1 MKKLYQCD
9 TAFLW
14 VYVAISEKSGDDIMK
29 HQGLMLPKYRLVWE
43 GIFIGVLSGA
53 VTIFY
58 RWLLGICENGRGELL
73 SFIKTR
79 GEWIFLWFLILA
91 AICWIVS
98 VLLKKEPMISGSGIP
113 QIEGEFHD
121 KLKAN
126 PLKVLILKIFGG
138 SLSILSG
145 LSLGREGPS
154 IQLGGMGGLFVS
166 QKLHR
171 EGEEKNFLLL
181 CGAAAGLSAAFNAPL
196 AGVLFAIEEVYKK
209 VSPSL
214 LFSVMVSSV
223 CADFLSKL
231 FFGTAPVFHFPLSAQ
246 FSLEQYWILI
256 VIGALAG
263 LLGWG
268 YNKTLLFGQKQ
279 FQKISKPFFRL
290 LIVFF
295 GAGILALFL
304 PQVLGGGHS
313 MIEWLSEPEFYV
325 SFGVLLLVMKFL
337 FSVMSFA
344 SGAPGGIFFPLLVM
358 GAYIGA
364 IMGTFS
370 IELLGWNGELLFQFV
385 VLAMAGY
392 FTAIVHAPITGI
404 ILLCEMTGNFGN
416 LLPISLVCIV
426 SYIVTKSVGNKPI
439 YDSLLERML
448 SK

>member
-1 MKKLYQCD
+1 
-9 TAFLW
+9 
-14 VYVAISEKSGDDIMK
+14 MK
-29 HQGLMLPKYRLVWE
+29 HQGLTPPKYRLIWE
-43 GIFIGVLSGA
+43 GVLIGVLSGA

-73 SFIKTR
+73 SFFATGIEKI
-79 GEWIFLWFLILA
+79 IFWFFILGG
-91 AICWIVS
+91 ICWIVS

-113 QIEGEFHD
+113 QIEGEFHE

-126 PLKVLILKIFGG
+126 PVRVLFLKIIGG
-138 SLSILSG
+138 SLSILGG

-171 EGEEKNFLLL
+171 DGEEKNFLLL

-196 AGVLFAIEEVYKK
+196 AGVLFAVEEVYKTI
-209 VSPSL
+209 SPSL

-223 CADFLSKL
+223 SADFLSKL
-231 FFGTAPVFHFPLSAQ
+231 FFGTESVFSFPFTAQ
-246 FSLEQYWILI
+246 IPLEQYWILI
-256 VIGALAG
+256 LLGVLVG
-263 LLGWG
+263 LLGFVF
-268 YNKTLLFGQKQ
+268 NKTLLFGQKQ
-279 FQKISKPFFRL
+279 IQKMKNPFIRL
-290 LIVFF
+290 LIPFF
-295 GAGILALFL
+295 SAGVLAVFL

-313 MIEWLSEPEFYV
+313 MIELLCEPEFYLP
-325 SFGVLLLVMKFL
+325 FGILLLVVKFL
-337 FSVMSFA
+337 FSVLSFG
-344 SGAPGGIFFPLLVM
+344 SGAPGGIFFPLLVL

-364 IMGTFS
+364 ITGTLA
-370 IELLGWNGELLFQFV
+370 IEMFGLNPELLFQFV

-416 LLPISLVCIV
+416 LLPISMVCIV

-448 SK
+448 KK